1 MANKNNP
8 SLILV
13 VDDEINTTI
22 MLQHIFER
30 EGYKVEAANGG
41 PAALRMAKALLP
53 DLILLDILMP
63 GMNGFEVLER
73 LRDDPQTSKI
83 PTVLITAN
91 VREPADI
98 ARGLNLGADDFLFK
112 PFVPQELVARARS
125 KIRAHHLEEALHRR
139 TQETESLLRVSELLN
154 QHFAV
159 DDLLSLVLDMTFDLL
174 PGDAAAIYQLNR
186 EGDSINYHVTGVNNP
201 ETAAAFD
208 NPDVIERCL
217 RAGEPVL
224 WPPGTPLLD
233 TFASGIGSVLQQGEN
248 RVGVLVLVSQ
258 TIQYDEGHLR
268 LFKGLA
274 RQAALALNNA
284 VLFAHQVRLNEDLE
298 GLVAERTQQLQSAQG
313 MLLRNEKLAA
323 VGHLAASIAHEIGN
337 PLTPISL
344 LLNDLVEELEEQ
356 KVKIDFKE
364 IELIQ
369 ENVERIRRTLRLML
383 DFASHRKGTSE
394 ALPLN
399 IAGLLQDVIALN
411 FKAFQHAKINIE
423 SRLGDLPPIVGS
435 KDQLQS
441 VFMNLMI
448 NAQAAMP
455 SGGTMRITARAKGEW
470 IILEFS
476 DTGTG
481 ITPEN
486 LDRIFDPFFTTK
498 PNGTGLGLSVSYGII
513 KSHQGTIEVQSKI
526 GKGTTF
532 TIRLPVHQEAPES
545 VPAG

>member
-1 MANKNNP
+1 MPTKNDP
-8 SLILV
+8 PLILV

-30 EGYKVEAANGG
+30 EGYRIESANDG
-41 PAALRMAKALLP
+41 PTALRMAKALTP

-73 LRDDPQTSKI
+73 LREDPQTEKI

-91 VREPADI
+91 AREPADV

-112 PFVPQELVARARS
+112 PFPPQELVARAQS

-139 TQETESLLRVSELLN
+139 TQETEALLRVSELLN
-154 QHFAV
+154 QHLGV
-159 DDLLSLVLDMTFDLL
+159 DELLSLVLDMTLDLL
-174 PGDAAAIYQLNR
+174 PGDSAAIYQLNP
-186 EGDSINYHVTGVNNP
+186 EGDVINHCVVGVAD
-201 ETAAAFD
+201 EMMAVFD
-208 NPDVIERCL
+208 NPNLIERCL
-217 RAGEPVL
+217 RSNEPL
-224 WPPGTPLLD
+224 MWPPNPPLLEE
-233 TFASGIGSVLQQGEN
+233 FASGLATLLQQGEN
-248 RVGVLVLVSQ
+248 QVGVMILVSQ
-258 TIQYDEGHLR
+258 KTQYDEGHLR

-284 VLFAHQVRLNEDLE
+284 ILFAHQVRVNEDLE
-298 GLVAERTQQLQSAQG
+298 GLVQERTQQLQSAQG
-313 MLLRNEKLAA
+313 LLIRNEKLAA

-344 LLNDLVEELEEQ
+344 LLNDLTEELEAQ
-356 KVKIDFKE
+356 QVKIDFKE
-364 IELIQ
+364 IALIQ

-383 DFASHRKGTSE
+383 DFASDRKNAKE
-394 ALPLN
+394 AVALDV
-399 IAGLLQDVIALN
+399 AGILHDVIALN
-411 FKAFQHAKINIE
+411 AKAFQHANIAIE
-423 SRLGDLPPIVGS
+423 SRLGDLPPVMGS

-448 NAQAAMP
+448 NSQAAMP
-455 SGGTMRITARAKGEW
+455 NGGTMRITSRTKCNW

-476 DTGTG
+476 DTGVG
-481 ITPEN
+481 IPQEN

-498 PNGTGLGLSVSYGII
+498 DTGTGLGLSVSYGII
-513 KSHQGTIEVQSKI
+513 KSHQGTIEVQSKV

-532 TIRLPVHQEAPES
+532 TIRLPIHQEASES
-545 VPAG
+545 IQP

>member
-1 MANKNNP
+1 MPTKHNP

-30 EGYKVEAANGG
+30 EGYKVEGANNG
-41 PAALRMAKALLP
+41 PTALRMAKALIP

-73 LRDDPQTSKI
+73 LREDPQTEKI

-91 VREPADI
+91 VREPADV

-112 PFVPQELVARARS
+112 PFVPQELVARAQS
-125 KIRAHHLEEALHRR
+125 KIRARHLEEALHRR
-139 TQETESLLRVSELLN
+139 TQETEALLRVSELLN
-154 QHFAV
+154 QHLGV
-159 DDLLSLVLDMTFDLL
+159 DELLSLVLDMTFDLL
-174 PGDAAAIYQLNR
+174 PGDSAAIYQLNP
-186 EGDSINYHVTGVNNP
+186 EGDSINYHVVGVDKI
-201 ETAAAFD
+201 EVMAAFD
-208 NPDVIERCL
+208 NPNLIERCL
-217 RAGEPVL
+217 RAGEPVI
-224 WPPGTPLLD
+224 WPPNQPLMEE
-233 TFASGIGSVLQQGEN
+233 FASGMATLLQQGEN
-248 RVGVLVLVSQ
+248 RVGVMILVSQ
-258 TIQYDEGHLR
+258 NTQYDEGHLR
-268 LFKGLA
+268 LFNGLA

-284 VLFAHQVRLNEDLE
+284 VLFAHQVRVNEDLE
-298 GLVAERTQQLQSAQG
+298 GLVQERTKQLQSAQG
-313 MLLRNEKLAA
+313 MLVRNEKLAA

-344 LLNDLVEELEEQ
+344 LLNDLTEELEAQ

-383 DFASHRKGTSE
+383 DFASDRKNAKE
-394 ALPLN
+394 ATALD
-399 IAGLLQDVIALN
+399 IAGLLHDVMALN
-411 FKAFQHAKINIE
+411 AKAFQHAKITIE
-423 SRLGDLPPIVGS
+423 SRLGELPSVMGS

-455 SGGTMRITARAKGEW
+455 KGGTMRITARTKGEW
-470 IILEFS
+470 IVLEFS
-476 DTGTG
+476 DTGVG
-481 ITPEN
+481 IPPEN

-498 PNGTGLGLSVSYGII
+498 ENGTGLGLSVSYGIV
-513 KSHQGTIEVQSKI
+513 KSHQGTIEVQSKV

-532 TIRLPVHQEAPES
+532 IIRLPIHQEEAEK
-545 VPAG
+545 VQ

>member
-1 MANKNNP
+1 MPTKHDP

-30 EGYKVEAANGG
+30 EGYKVEGANSG
-41 PAALRMAKALLP
+41 PAALRMAKALIP

-73 LRDDPQTSKI
+73 LREDPQTEKI

-91 VREPADI
+91 VREPADV

-112 PFVPQELVARARS
+112 PFVPQELVARAQS
-125 KIRAHHLEEALHRR
+125 KIRARHLEEALHRR
-139 TQETESLLRVSELLN
+139 TQETEALLRVSELLN
-154 QHFAV
+154 QHLGV
-159 DDLLSLVLDMTFDLL
+159 DELLSLVLDMTFDLL
-174 PGDAAAIYQLNR
+174 PGDSAAIYQLNA
-186 EGDSINYHVTGVNNP
+186 EGDSINYHVVGVDKI
-201 ETAAAFD
+201 EIMAAFD
-208 NPDVIERCL
+208 DPDLIERCL
-217 RAGEPVL
+217 RAGEAII
-224 WPPGTPLLD
+224 WPPGTPLMEE
-233 TFASGIGSVLQQGEN
+233 FASGMATTLQQGEN
-248 RVGVLVLVSQ
+248 RVGVMILVSQ
-258 TIQYDEGHLR
+258 TTQYDDSHLR

-284 VLFAHQVRLNEDLE
+284 VLFANQVRVNEDLE
-298 GLVAERTQQLQSAQG
+298 GLVQERTQQLQSAQR
-313 MLLRNEKLAA
+313 MLIRNEKLAA

-344 LLNDLVEELEEQ
+344 LLNDLTEELAAQ
-356 KVKIDFKE
+356 KVKVDFKE
-364 IELIQ
+364 IALIQ

-383 DFASHRKGTSE
+383 DFASDRKNAKE
-394 ALPLN
+394 ATALD
-399 IAGLLQDVIALN
+399 IAGILQDVIALN
-411 FKAFQHAKINIE
+411 AKAFQHAKIAIE
-423 SRLGDLPPIVGS
+423 SRLGDLPPVMGS

-455 SGGTMRITARAKGEW
+455 TGGTMRITARTKGDW
-470 IILEFS
+470 MILEFTDS
-476 DTGTG
+476 G
-481 ITPEN
+481 IGIPAEN

-498 PNGTGLGLSVSYGII
+498 DNGTGLGLSVSYGII
-513 KSHQGTIEVQSKI
+513 KSHQGTIEVQSKV

-532 TIRLPVHQEAPES
+532 IIRLPVQPEA
-545 VPAG
+545 ATQQ